1 MQAKQKL
8 RFVIWVVIII
18 GFSPWI
24 CQAAEIQAGDWLL
37 NLGGALRVSYN
48 QEDCE
53 GNCQD
58 IWRSTDRD
66 TTAYEDS
73 DTYLTGDISQISL
86 SGKRNTETGINAVF
100 KTEWR
105 LDTPEED
112 DDPDTSDGDDET
124 ILTSYEQYLGI
135 DSGIGLLRAGT
146 IETPYMQTGNM
157 LDPFSSDALSTRFF
171 VDIQSAL
178 HHNTGKGRGRATNTL
193 RYDSPISEAGVTAQ
207 VFMAIDNSEDADH
220 AYGGGLI
227 YTSPKMTLF
236 WQYYDNGESGDD
248 EATKFGAK
256 LGSEAFSIFGQYEI
270 DNGLISISEDL
281 SKLSSDTVNT
291 ANGNNTYEDNRTTG
305 ADVWFLGLSY
315 KTGRITL
322 LYEYGERKNSEKGRQ
337 TDDGLTG
344 WVAGLSIQLDTYA
357 YLYLG
362 YLEKEFND
370 DDRDKNTRFTVG
382 ASFTF

>member
-1 MQAKQKL
+1 MRVIPQWTI
-8 RFVIWVVIII
+8 VIWVILTMGLTPLV
-18 GFSPWI
+18 
-24 CQAAEIQAGDWLL
+24 CQASEFQAGDWQL

-48 QEDCE
+48 QEDCDE
-53 GNCQD
+53 SCQD
-58 IWRSTDRD
+58 LWRSTDLD

-86 SGKRNTETGINAVF
+86 SGKRQMDAGMNAVF

-105 LDTPEED
+105 LDTPE
-112 DDPDTSDGDDET
+112 GDDET
-124 ILTSYEQYLGI
+124 TLTNYEQYLGI
-135 DSGIGLLRAGT
+135 DAGVGLLRAGT

-171 VDIQSAL
+171 IDIQSAL

-193 RYDSPISEAGVTAQ
+193 RYDSPISQAGVTAQ
-207 VFMAIDNSEDADH
+207 LFMVIDNSDDADH
-220 AYGGGLI
+220 SYGGGLI
-227 YTSPKMTLF
+227 YTTPNMTLF

-248 EATKFGAK
+248 EATKIGAK
-256 LGSEAFSIFGQYEI
+256 LGSEAFSIFGQYEV
-270 DNGLISISEDL
+270 DNGLISLSEG
-281 SKLSSDTVNT
+281 LSSLGSDTDNT
-291 ANGNNTYEDNRTTG
+291 ADGDNIFEDNRTTG

-337 TDDGLTG
+337 NEDGHTG
-344 WVAGLSIQLDTYA
+344 WVAGLRIQLDTYA

-370 DDRDKNTRFTVG
+370 DDRDKDTRYSVG
-382 ASFTF
+382 ATITF